1 MYINKMEFNKYL
13 MKSMNSKTNLTR
25 IFAFTVLF
33 ISLFSVAQVQALDPN
48 QYQKIKAIVT
58 QTGHADKET
67 LIREIYAINSAPQ
80 EYLIAIAKDPEL
92 RVYAISQINELI
104 ADFGGNSA
112 KNYLES
118 TISNENAHPSIRS
131 SAVFSYGKSFYF
143 QDKNQTENFLK
154 QYSSHDRIG
163 TSIQNTLKELRTGK
177 INSVRFS
184 DRIKKENLDKIK
196 DKNIK
201 RSEPSNR
208 NPE

>member
-1 MYINKMEFNKYL
+1 
-13 MKSMNSKTNLTR
+13 MKLKTKFFR
-25 IFAFTVLF
+25 ISAFVILF
-33 ISLFSVAQVQALDPN
+33 VFVFSTAQAQSLDPN
-48 QYQKIKAIVT
+48 QYQKIKAIVV

-67 LIREIYAINSAPQ
+67 LIREIYAINPNPQ
-80 EYLIAIAKDPEL
+80 DYLIAIAKDPEL
-92 RVYAISQINELI
+92 RVYAVSQINELI

-154 QYSSHDRIG
+154 QYSSHERIG
-163 TSIQNTLKELRTGK
+163 SSIQNTLKELRTGK
-177 INSVRFS
+177 INGVRFS
-184 DRIKKENLDKIK
+184 ERIKKENLEKIK

-201 RSEPSNR
+201 RSEPSTR

>member
-1 MYINKMEFNKYL
+1 MEFNKYL
-13 MKSMNSKTNLTR
+13 MKFKTDFYKF
-25 IFAFTVLF
+25 FAFSIIF
-33 ISLFSVAQVQALDPN
+33 ISVSSAVQAQALDPN
-48 QYQKIKAIVT
+48 QYQKIKAIVL

-67 LIREIYAINSAPQ
+67 LIREIFAINSSPQ

-104 ADFGGNSA
+104 ADFGGSSA

-131 SAVFSYGKSFYF
+131 SAVFSYGKTFYF

-163 TSIQNTLKELRTGK
+163 ASIQNTLKELRTGK

-184 DRIKKENLDKIK
+184 ERIKMENLERIK
-196 DKNIK
+196 DKNVRK
-201 RSEPSNR
+201 SGPSTR